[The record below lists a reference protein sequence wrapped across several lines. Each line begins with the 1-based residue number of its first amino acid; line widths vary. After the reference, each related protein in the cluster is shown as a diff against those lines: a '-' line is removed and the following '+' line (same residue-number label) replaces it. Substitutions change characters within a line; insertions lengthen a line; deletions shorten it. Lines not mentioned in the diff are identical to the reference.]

1 MPTPDVIVSV
11 PKHPF
16 RQSDDAKVGIRLA
29 PGFCVDLNFFPPRV
43 AGANPRG
50 NVTFHPIRAG
60 T

>member
-16 RQSDDAKVGIRLA
+16 RQSDDAKVGTRLA
-29 PGFCVDLNFFPPRV
+29 PGLCVDLNFPPRV
-43 AGANPRG
+43 SRE
-50 NVTFHPIRAG
+50 PIRAG

>member
-16 RQSDDAKVGIRLA
+16 RQSDDAKVGTRLA
-29 PGFCVDLNFFPPRV
+29 PGLCVDLNFPPPPRV

-50 NVTFHPIRAG
+50 NVTFHPIRA
-60 T
+60 